1 MNLSTKIRDDRDRA
15 LANGQ
20 TNIYPKMFDFD
31 KYKVKDFEELYEII
45 HDENIR
51 DMKNMPEKVMVR

>member
-1 MNLSTKIRDDRDRA
+1 
-15 LANGQ
+15 
-20 TNIYPKMFDFD
+20 MFDFD